1 MTPLLLSWLILCLP
15 ESGCPVSA
23 LVLLLLLLLH
33 SSQVPCPPF
42 PCQAL
47 LSMLE
52 LLIKQAEWG
61 WAENQQYKQAR
72 HVNTPSMCV
81 LNYDKC
87 CGKIEA
93 REGRGLQWVMQNEI
107 SVG

>member
-1 MTPLLLSWLILCLP
+1 
-15 ESGCPVSA
+15 
-23 LVLLLLLLLH
+23 
-33 SSQVPCPPF
+33 
-42 PCQAL
+42 
-47 LSMLE
+47 MLE

-61 WAENQQYKQAR
+61 RAENQQYKQAR

-93 REGRGLQWVMQNEI
+93 REGCGLQWVMQNEI